1 MDILKKII
9 LSLLVCSVL
18 QSNELNQYLDTL
30 DNKKIGIV
38 GLAAPFIEYGHITEK
53 KSLFI
58 ENICLRFELAIRES
72 LVSKHIDLQP
82 IIYKNKKIFPSDH
95 KDNYG
100 ELREFLR
107 MDYLKILNRVAQENN
122 VDYIIFMKFNRPIYK
137 KFLRDRSLR
146 LVFCIYLYNAHADSK
161 VCSFIHIKVSS
172 PSGWRVYN
180 GQISQ
185 NKIMNMVSKK
195 LFILFMKSD
204 GKNNKLST
212 SSSDTW

>member
-9 LSLLVCSVL
+9 LSLLVCSIL

-72 LVSKHIDLQP
+72 LVFKHIDLQP

-100 ELREFLR
+100 ELREFSR
-107 MDYLKILNRVAQENN
+107 ISYFKMLKRVAQENN
-122 VDYIIFMKFNRPIYK
+122 VDYIIFMKFNRPTYRR
-137 KFLRDRSLR
+137 FLRDRSLR
-146 LVFCIYLYNAHADSK
+146 LAIAIYLYNVHAASK
-161 VCSFIHIKVSS
+161 VMSYIYIKVSS
-172 PSGWRVYN
+172 PSGWRLN

-185 NKIMNMVSKK
+185 NKIINMVSKK
-195 LFILFMKSD
+195 LFIMFMKSD